1 MLHVG
6 LRRQLLY
13 TDAAS
18 NAAPVLCASRRVAV
32 TARIG
37 DIDVHVHGVVERM
50 GSGVAQTLLMVVVL

>member
-37 DIDVHVHGVVERM
+37 DIDVHVHGVVERIM
-50 GSGVAQTLLMVVVL
+50 CARRCSCLVLQGS